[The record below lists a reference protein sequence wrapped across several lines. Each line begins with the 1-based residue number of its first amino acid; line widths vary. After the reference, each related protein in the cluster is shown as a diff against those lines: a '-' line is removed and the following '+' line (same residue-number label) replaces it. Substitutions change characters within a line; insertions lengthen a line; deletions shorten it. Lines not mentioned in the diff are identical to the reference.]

1 MGFTQ
6 EIFKRATIR
15 GVADYLLYGIGLDE
29 DDRDYEKRMDDVYHK
44 FEQEVT
50 EFDKKRNS
58 ILLDLANEF
67 TSEAANVYTEIGL
80 QAGILLMQ
88 DMARNIGKPSGEKK
102 TDYQTMYVTL
112 FKDVANALKHLHN
125 SEDENSRK
133 ATEILENSQYMT
145 EEIFIDSADAK

>member
-44 FEQEVT
+44 FEKEVM
-50 EFDKKRNS
+50 EFDEDRSS

-88 DMARNIGKPSGEKK
+88 DMARNIGKSSGEKK
-102 TDYQTMYVTL
+102 TDYQAMYATL
-112 FKDVANALKHLHN
+112 FKDVANAMKYLHN

-133 ATEILENSQYMT
+133 ATEILENSQCMT
-145 EEIFIDSADAK
+145 EKIFIDSADAK